1 MADKEKVKEI
11 LNDPAKLDAELKKF
25 FAEMD
30 KDKKGYVTFD
40 CVHHSLEDVMRKLG
54 KDIHEE
60 DHKPGELEAA
70 EKICDPKKTG
80 KVEFEGFKALVLAS
94 IKYHK
99 EHPDH

>member
-11 LNDPAKLDAELKKF
+11 LSDPAKLDAELKKF

-30 KDKKGYVTFD
+30 KDKKGYVSFD
-40 CVHHSLEDVMRKLG
+40 CVHHSLEDVMRKFG

-60 DHKPGELEAA
+60 DHKPGELEGA